1 VKPARLRVPALAAT
15 VLIIAS
21 LALAFVLR
29 NAAAAEVS
37 VEAGNNYFCSST
49 FEFGLCETAVT
60 AGDTVTWTLS
70 GGVHTV
76 TLCDESF
83 TQCPPAGGWDS
94 GVLEAGDSY
103 SQTFAAP
110 GSYPYYC
117 ALHPSDMRGRIAVT
131 AATPSPTA
139 APSATPT
146 PVLVIDG
153 PLNPTPAALPVLGG
167 PPGDTGVEMVYA
179 AIALILIAATSI
191 SFAFSR
197 KRSH

>member
-1 VKPARLRVPALAAT
+1 VKPARPRVPALAAT
-15 VLIIAS
+15 GLIIAS

-29 NAAAAEVS
+29 SAAAAEVS

-49 FEFGLCETAVT
+49 FESGLCETAVT

-103 SQTFAAP
+103 SQTFTAP

-131 AATPSPTA
+131 APTPSPTA

-167 PPGDTGVEMVYA
+167 RPGSGDSA
-179 AIALILIAATSI
+179 AIYTTIGAILVAGAVI
-191 SFAFSR
+191 SFAFAR